1 LPKRTSKN
9 AHLEEGKGL
18 LKEKVGIMLKQAE
31 ANKGREEYCW
41 RRSTVIE
48 SYA

>member
-18 LKEKVGIMLKQAE
+18 LKEKVGIMLNKQ
-31 ANKGREEYCW
+31 KQTREG
-41 RRSTVIE
+41 RSTVGGE
-48 SYA
+48 AQ